1 MDESS
6 GLVPDERELEEEEL
20 EEEEEEG
27 EEGTLKR
34 EKFEKVLEGMNRSP
48 KMVRE
53 GEEWWLEL
61 IRRSIWRDGVVGSK
75 EREWRAIFEGEGSTS
90 EAGRGIGRSSSIM

>member
-20 EEEEEEG
+20 EEEEG